1 MEKTSNLKKL
11 FQGELRFDLLWQ
23 LMWRSWR
30 TYAVAFGVAAV
41 VSVVIAL
48 SLPRY
53 YESEI
58 MLAPEYSSSSS
69 SMGSLGSLASMAG
82 LNLGSSS
89 SDDAIYPKLYPDL
102 MASTD
107 FIVTLFPIKVQ
118 TVDGKFKG
126 MYADYMQYYQK
137 EAWWTTLGKKVK
149 KLFAKNKTEERASQH
164 VDPFRLNRTQT
175 LLIKAIS
182 GKVTCVVDEK
192 TDVIT
197 LKVTDQDP
205 LICANMANVVRKEL
219 QDFIIEYRTKKAK
232 TELERMQK
240 LQKDAYATY
249 MSKQREYNSTAD
261 ANLDVVLQSYRS
273 QQTSLENDMQ
283 LAYNVYSQLSQQVQL
298 ARAKVL
304 ERTPAF
310 TTIQNATVPIQPAG
324 PRRTFIVLGFMV
336 VAFILTT
343 VYIIIRK

>member
-41 VSVVIAL
+41 VSVIIAL

-69 SMGSLGSLASMAG
+69 SMGSLGGLASMAG
-82 LNLGSSS
+82 INLGSSS
-89 SDDAIYPKLYPDL
+89 GDDAIYPMLYPDL

-107 FIVTLFPIKVQ
+107 FAVTLFPVAVQ
-118 TVDGKFKG
+118 TADGKFKG
-126 MYADYMQYYQK
+126 TYADYMQFHQK
-137 EAWWTTLGKKVK
+137 KPWWTSMTEGIKSIFSEKKPVV
-149 KLFAKNKTEERASQH
+149 RAAEN
-164 VDPFRLNRTQT
+164 VNPFRLNRAQT
-175 LLIKAIS
+175 MLIKQIS
-182 GKVTCVVDEK
+182 GKVECVVDEK
-192 TDVIT
+192 TNVIT

-205 LICANMANVVRKEL
+205 LICANMANVIRKKL

-232 TELERMQK
+232 NELERIQK

-249 MSKQREYNSTAD
+249 MSKQRKYNATAD

-273 QQTSLENDMQ
+273 QEMSLENDMQ

-324 PRRTFIVLGFMV
+324 PRRMFIVLGFMV